1 MAEGDVVLH
10 AGAFNWTYTL
20 GVGLTDPWANGA
32 VAAIH
37 GGPRDPA
44 IWAELIERLGATIF
58 AAVPGIYRQML
69 EGGGDLRRRLE
80 GLRHGLTA
88 GEPLPAATLEGWRAA
103 TGLELYEAFGM
114 SEISTWVSQAP
125 PGPARPGTPGRPQAG
140 RLVAVLPVEGGL
152 DPLPVGEVG
161 LIAIHRSDPGL
172 MLGYWNRPLEEAS
185 AWRGEW
191 FVSGDLAAI
200 DGDGLV
206 RYHGRDDDVMNAGG
220 YRVSP
225 LEVEAAL
232 ALHPGVAEA
241 AVAERRVAEATSIV
255 VAWVVPHEA
264 AALAPAAVL
273 GWLEGRLA
281 AYKRPREVH
290 VVPSLPRSP
299 NGKLLRRLLRR

>member
-1 MAEGDVVLH
+1 
-10 AGAFNWTYTL
+10 
-20 GVGLTDPWANGA
+20 
-32 VAAIH
+32 
-37 GGPRDPA
+37 
-44 IWAELIERLGATIF
+44 
-58 AAVPGIYRQML
+58 
-69 EGGGDLRRRLE
+69 
-80 GLRHGLTA
+80 
-88 GEPLPAATLEGWRAA
+88 LPAVTLEGWRAA

-125 PGPARPGTPGRPQAG
+125 PGPVRPGTPGRPQAG

-152 DPLPVGEVG
+152 DPVPVGEVG

-172 MLGYWNRPLEEAS
+172 MLGYWNRPLEEAA

-200 DGDGLV
+200 DDDGFV